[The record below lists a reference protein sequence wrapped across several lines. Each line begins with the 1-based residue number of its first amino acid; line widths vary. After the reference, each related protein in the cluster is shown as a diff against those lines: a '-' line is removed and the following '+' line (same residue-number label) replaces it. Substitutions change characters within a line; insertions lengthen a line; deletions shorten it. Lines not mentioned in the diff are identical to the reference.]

1 MGTVEGVATNR
12 QARPASERGGR
23 VRWDVLEE
31 RFTASLLEGDEVA
44 AHGQV
49 ARLHKRGVPVRAIIA
64 GLFAPAG
71 QTVGTSWENGSIGV
85 AEEHRAT
92 AIMEQLL
99 GELTPR
105 VGGRRRGNAVV
116 ATWSGE
122 HHTLPTTMAAAALRE
137 DRWHV
142 DHLGS
147 GVPASGLIRFVQSAD
162 PDLVA
167 LSVTLDEYREETE
180 ALARQ
185 LREEGI
191 PVLVGG
197 PGRTLD
203 ELCDRAVSESR
214 DR

>member
-1 MGTVEGVATNR
+1 M
-12 QARPASERGGR
+12 
-23 VRWDVLEE
+23 LED
-31 RFTASLLEGDEVA
+31 RFTTSLLEGDETA
-44 AHGQV
+44 AHRQV
-49 ARLHKRGVPVRAIIA
+49 ARLHKRGVPVRAIIG

-71 QTVGTSWENGSIGV
+71 RSVGASWVAGTIGV

-92 AIMEQLL
+92 SIMEQLL

-105 VGGRRRGNAVV
+105 VGGRRRGRAVV

-137 DRWHV
+137 DRWYV

-147 GVPASGLIRFVQSAD
+147 GVPASGLVRFVQSTD

-167 LSVTLDEYREETE
+167 LSVTLDEYREESE
-180 ALARQ
+180 ALAQ
-185 LREEGI
+185 HLREAGF

-197 PGRTLD
+197 PGRSLD
-203 ELCDRAVSESR
+203 ELCERAVTESR
-214 DR
+214 DHGSPRQGSRNR